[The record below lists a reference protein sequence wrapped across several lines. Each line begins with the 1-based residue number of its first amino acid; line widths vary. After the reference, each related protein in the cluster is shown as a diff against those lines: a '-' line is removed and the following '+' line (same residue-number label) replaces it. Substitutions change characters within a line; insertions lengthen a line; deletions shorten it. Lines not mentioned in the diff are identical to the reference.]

1 MADFIQGLKRRFSSN
16 SGYNINKAP
25 TVNSSNT
32 EDSGLKGILISIC
45 SVLFVILIIAI
56 IVHYT
61 IFPIFKIG
69 GKGFIPVPGILT
81 NDGNLYWA
89 TSDHSELDE
98 KDTIL
103 VGDKGDKPYTVMMD
117 LYFDDLRATSVSQEE
132 RPIFL
137 RYSPVS
143 DGTKPVNYSLGIFLD
158 ETLNDILVKVRTTKD
173 TEVIKIKNISSKTPM
188 RVGVI
193 VTSNYFEV
201 YYNGRLIGTRNL
213 KNPPITSVG
222 KLFGSPGM
230 IPGKLTPVTQ
240 PDSKVGITLDSMI
253 DQCKTGGASA
263 AGSGALG
270 YLINLHIWTYALNT
284 DNAKNTSP
292 KMPIA
297 SDFIAK

>member
-103 VGDKGDKPYTVMMD
+103 VGDKGDTSYTVMMD
-117 LYFDDLRATSVSQEE
+117 MYFDDLKAGSGSSNDE
-132 RPIFL
+132 RPIFM
-137 RYSPVS
+137 RYSAIS
-143 DGTKPVNYSLGIFLD
+143 DGTKPVNYSLGMFLD
-158 ETLNDILVKVRTTKD
+158 RSLNDLLVKVRTTKD
-173 TEVIKIKNISSKTPM
+173 TEVIKIKNIPSKTPI
-188 RVGVI
+188 RVGAI
-193 VTSNYFEV
+193 VTKSYFEV
-201 YYNGRLIGTRNL
+201 YYNSRLIGTRNL
-213 KNPPITSVG
+213 KNPPIGSVG
-222 KLFGSPGM
+222 KIFGNPGTM
-230 IPGKLTPVTQ
+230 PGFPAQAEQ
-240 PDSKVGITLDSMI
+240 PQSNTGIVLDSMI
-253 DQCKTGGASA
+253 DECKLGPSR
-263 AGSGALG
+263 SGDLG
-270 YLINLHIWTYALNT
+270 TIINLHIWAYALRS
-284 DNAKNTSP
+284 DAAKNTTPAMP
-292 KMPIA
+292 KVT
-297 SDFIAK
+297 DFVKG